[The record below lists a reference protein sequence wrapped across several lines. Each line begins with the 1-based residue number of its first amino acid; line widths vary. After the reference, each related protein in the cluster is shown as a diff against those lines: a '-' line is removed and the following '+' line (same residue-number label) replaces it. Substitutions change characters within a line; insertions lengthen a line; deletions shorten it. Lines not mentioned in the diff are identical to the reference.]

1 MKRLL
6 IVLVTSLLI
15 SCASTV
21 PKNAESAS
29 KDIIIEHDAFSKE
42 TWIKSPLYLSRQGFT
57 DTFPVN
63 LSYRAL
69 YKNNELEF
77 IQLYVTATNVTWG
90 FYHSANGEDG
100 SKLKFLNVDSYV
112 DIGAGMVTTEEHF
125 GMSLDLK
132 YLEKMTAKDFKIK
145 VYGKRNEGVF
155 IVPKILSTA
164 FYNKLN
170 CFKLNSCT

>member
-1 MKRLL
+1 MKKLL
-6 IVLVTSLLI
+6 IVLVTGLLI
-15 SCASTV
+15 SCISTV
-21 PKNAESAS
+21 PKSTESAI
-29 KDIIIEHDAFSKE
+29 KDIVIEHDAFSKE

-69 YKNNELEF
+69 YKNNKLQF
-77 IQLYVTATNVTWG
+77 IQLYVTATSVTWG

-100 SKLKFLNVDSYV
+100 SELKFVNVDSFV
-112 DIGAGMVTTEEHF
+112 DSGAGMVTTEEHF
-125 GMSLDLK
+125 GMSFDLK
-132 YLEKMTAKDFKIK
+132 YLEKMKEKDFKIK

-164 FYNKLN
+164 FYNKLS
-170 CFKLNSCT
+170 CFKLNSCV